1 MRNYTFNLKI
11 VHNMYISLLN
21 EIAENVIAENVI
33 AENVNIDSPSVAM
46 Y

>member
-21 EIAENVIAENVI
+21 EIAENVIAENV
-33 AENVNIDSPSVAM
+33 NIDSPSVAM